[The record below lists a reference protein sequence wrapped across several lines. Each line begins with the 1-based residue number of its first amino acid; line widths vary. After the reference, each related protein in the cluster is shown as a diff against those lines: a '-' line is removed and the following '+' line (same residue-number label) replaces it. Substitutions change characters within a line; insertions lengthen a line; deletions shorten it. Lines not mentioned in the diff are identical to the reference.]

1 MDVQEVRRESDH
13 TPHRSACRRSR
24 PEFFSLVAVYRVFF
38 FFFVVARADRVAPCT
53 IRINRTFQAQCG
65 DPDCAPIDTIVRI
78 IYQGQCGTVFGM
90 PCEAWEVKPE
100 DVEECMPPA
109 DFFLCWKNGEQKQWP
124 PEPENPE
131 PGEPPEIDLRFK
143 VGDRVECCVARGPD
157 GWRPGT
163 VVSLWYRAA
172 SWPTGQFAPYQIKL
186 DDHESLIFAPQDR
199 DNCIRKAPA
208 EA

>member
-1 MDVQEVRRESDH
+1 M
-13 TPHRSACRRSR
+13 
-24 PEFFSLVAVYRVFF
+24 AVSRVFLLL
-38 FFFVVARADRVAPCT
+38 FVFARLSADRVAIASIP
-53 IRINRTFQAQCG
+53 NRNLKLQTQCG
-65 DPDCAPIDTIVRI
+65 DPECAPIDTIVRI
-78 IYQGQCGTVFGM
+78 IYQGQCGTVFGV

-109 DFFLCWKNGEQKQWP
+109 DFFECWKNGERKRWP

-131 PGEPPEIDLRFK
+131 PGVPPEIDLRFK

-163 VVSLWYRAA
+163 VISLWYRAA

-199 DNCIRKAPA
+199 DNCIRKAP

>member
-1 MDVQEVRRESDH
+1 M
-13 TPHRSACRRSR
+13 
-24 PEFFSLVAVYRVFF
+24 AVSRVFLLL
-38 FFFVVARADRVAPCT
+38 FVFARLSADRVAIASIP
-53 IRINRTFQAQCG
+53 NRNFQAQCG
-65 DPDCAPIDTIVRI
+65 DPECAPIDTIVRI

-109 DFFLCWKNGEQKQWP
+109 DFFACWKNGEQKQWP

-172 SWPTGQFAPYQIKL
+172 SWPTAVL
-186 DDHESLIFAPQDR
+186 MER
-199 DNCIRKAPA
+199 RTTCC
-208 EA
+208 

>member
-1 MDVQEVRRESDH
+1 
-13 TPHRSACRRSR
+13 
-24 PEFFSLVAVYRVFF
+24 
-38 FFFVVARADRVAPCT
+38 
-53 IRINRTFQAQCG
+53 
-65 DPDCAPIDTIVRI
+65 VRI

-109 DFFLCWKNGEQKQWP
+109 DFFECWKNGEQKQWP

-163 VVSLWYRAA
+163 VVSLWYRAV